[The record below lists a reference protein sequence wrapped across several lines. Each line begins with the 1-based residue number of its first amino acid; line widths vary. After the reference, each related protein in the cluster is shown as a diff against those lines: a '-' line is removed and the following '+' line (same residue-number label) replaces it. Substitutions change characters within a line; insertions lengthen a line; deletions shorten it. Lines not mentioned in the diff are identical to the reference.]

1 MNTYPCKRA
10 QYSSDNFS
18 RYHSKIKYR
27 KHGRLASQDAEPE
40 SHELSETRSQFQQQ
54 QQLQI
59 QQQLQKSPQRQAD
72 GEEVIPDYELDYQEA
87 LIEERENEIREI
99 EVGIN
104 ELNQIF
110 RDLGTIVQE
119 QGGNIGTFIL
129 VTNSRLF

>member
-1 MNTYPCKRA
+1 MFDIVPK
-10 QYSSDNFS
+10 
-18 RYHSKIKYR
+18 SKNR
-27 KHGRLASQDAEPE
+27 KHGRLASQDTEPE
-40 SHELSETRSQFQQQ
+40 SHELSETRPQFQQQ

-59 QQQLQKSPQRQAD
+59 QQQLQKSPQRQTD
-72 GEEVIPDYELDYQEA
+72 GEETIPDYELDYHEA

-119 QGGNIGTFIL
+119 QGVNIGTFIP
-129 VTNSRLF
+129 VANSRLF